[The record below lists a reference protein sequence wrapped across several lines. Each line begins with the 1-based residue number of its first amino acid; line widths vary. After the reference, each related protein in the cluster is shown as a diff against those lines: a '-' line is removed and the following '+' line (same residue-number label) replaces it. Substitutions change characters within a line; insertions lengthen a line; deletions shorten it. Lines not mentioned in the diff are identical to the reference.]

1 LQKRDNLDTKEIL
14 REIDEY
20 QQLYTM
26 EEQHT
31 PSWKDPTT
39 SQNNFNPTKK
49 KEKQIHLQTRMILLT
64 IEVETS
70 ALAGI
75 HATLEKLYEEVA
87 VLTGSLEKFSSSKE
101 KTRHSQPR

>member
-49 KEKQIHLQTRMILLT
+49 R
-64 IEVETS
+64 
-70 ALAGI
+70 
-75 HATLEKLYEEVA
+75 
-87 VLTGSLEKFSSSKE
+87 
-101 KTRHSQPR
+101 KTDLSTDTDDFTYH